1 MEVHQ
6 LRYFCAV
13 AETGSFTRAAERE
26 QVAQPSLSQ
35 QIMKLEE
42 ELGVRLFDRLGRS
55 VRLTDLGQIFLPRAR
70 AILMEL
76 RAAKEEVA
84 EKQSSVSGPVSVGVI
99 PTIAPYFLPSRIA
112 LFLRKYPRAAI
123 TVTED
128 VTVRLID
135 RLRAGLVDLAIM
147 ALPARGHDLECFP
160 LRTERL
166 YAILPK
172 NHALGRKRTVLL
184 KELRN
189 EPFLLLREDH
199 CFRET
204 AIEVCKQARVI
215 PQIVFESG
223 QFSSILAMVGAGLG
237 ISIVPEMALVHRP
250 DCTSVLIADERASRT
265 IGVATLKGRFLSRVQ
280 RAFLTQLQTDSH
292 AHGHGH
298 GHGRAKS
305 ARRLKAST
313 SQKVL
318 VP

>member
-84 EKQSSVSGPVSVGVI
+84 EKQSSVSGPLCVGVI
-99 PTIAPYFLPSRIA
+99 PTIAPYFLPARVS

-123 TVTED
+123 TVVED
-128 VTVRLID
+128 VTVRLVD
-135 RLRAGLVDLAIM
+135 RLRAGLVDLALM
-147 ALPARGHDLECFP
+147 ALPTRGHDLECFP
-160 LRTERL
+160 LHTERL
-166 YAILPK
+166 FAILPK
-172 NHALGRKRTVLL
+172 HHPMARKRSLTI
-184 KELRN
+184 KDLRQ

-204 AIEVCKQARVI
+204 AIEVCKHARVM

-223 QFSSILAMVGAGLG
+223 QFSSIMAMVGAGLG
-237 ISIVPEMALVHRP
+237 ISIVPEMALEDRP
-250 DCTSVLIADERASRT
+250 DCSAVLISDERAART
-265 IGVATLKGRFLSRVQ
+265 VGVATLKGRFLSRVQ
-280 RAFLTQLQTDSH
+280 RAFLTQLQANASH
-292 AHGHGH
+292 PRAHTRSHH
-298 GHGRAKS
+298 S
-305 ARRLKAST
+305 
-313 SQKVL
+313 
-318 VP
+318 